1 MSARAKPGAAKG
13 DGGWGAYLLA
23 LAVVWAALAAG
34 GFVYAQQKHF
44 SQSLL
49 WAVLPA
55 FCAEAA
61 LYLIPGFDAPRRAFT
76 SFGSAAA
83 RAAFLTMAAAVPY
96 VLLTARVG
104 GFRLPEFGLLLLLAA
119 VLSFWYAAAKPNALS
134 DLLFLGAAA
143 AVYLTHVFA
152 QIYPHP
158 AAHLSLDILG
168 RLMWIHTGIL
178 AVLGVRGWEA
188 RFSFLPAAGDWR
200 VGFEHFVVF
209 LVPAGALVWTLHL
222 LHFAMRGPWY
232 RVPLT
237 ALGVFFGFLWTV
249 ALAEEFFFRGFLQ
262 ALLARAWNSNLA
274 ALVAAS
280 VIFGACHL
288 PFRGFPNYRWSALA
302 TLLGLA
308 CGAGWWRTGSIRAPM
323 VTHALVV
330 ATWRTFFAG

>member
-1 MSARAKPGAAKG
+1 VRARAKARPETG

-23 LAVVWAALAAG
+23 LVVVWGALAAG

-61 LYLIPGFDAPRRAFT
+61 LYLIPGFAAPRRAFT
-76 SFGSAAA
+76 SFGSAGA
-83 RAAFLTMAAAVPY
+83 RAGFLTMAAAAPY
-96 VLLTARVG
+96 VVLTARVG
-104 GFRLPEFGLLLLLAA
+104 GFRLPEFALLLLLAA
-119 VLSFWYAAAKPNALS
+119 LLSFWYAATRPNALS
-134 DLLFLGAAA
+134 DLLFLAVAA

-158 AAHLSLDILG
+158 APHLPLDILG

-188 RFSFLPAAGDWR
+188 RIGFLPGAEDWR
-200 VGFEHFVVF
+200 VGLEHFVVF
-209 LVPAGALVWTLHL
+209 LIPAGALVWTLHL
-222 LHFAMRGPWY
+222 LHFGMRGPWY

-262 ALLARAWNSNLA
+262 ALLARAWNSNFA

-330 ATWRTFFAG
+330 ATWRTFFTG